1 MNKIIKGNCFD
12 VMKTLSKND
21 NIKLVLTDPP
31 YLHNKGGGK
40 TSGTEGKSKIAN
52 SAMYK
57 FDSFMMEEMS
67 SFGEDE
73 VYNLLDEYKRI
84 MNKMN
89 CFIFCNDTLIPY
101 YTMWAVRNKKKFTVL
116 TWEKPLSILNRN
128 RFSQNLEYC
137 VRIYDNGTALNL
149 LDIDKH
155 PHKKNY
161 YSKTRKL
168 NTPKNKQHPTQ
179 KPLEYLKGIIELTT
193 NKGDVVLDTFFGSG
207 STGVA
212 CLELER
218 NFIGIELTEKYFNIS
233 TEVTNNHK
241 IQTKLF

>member
-1 MNKIIKGNCFD
+1 MKLINEDCF
-12 VMKTLSKND
+12 KYLETLTKDD

-40 TSGTEGKSKIAN
+40 TAGTEGKSKIAN
-52 SAMYK
+52 SSIFK
-57 FDSFMMEEMS
+57 FDSFMMNEMS
-67 SFGEDE
+67 SFGENE
-73 VYNLLDEYKRI
+73 VNFLLDNFKRI
-84 MNKMN
+84 MKKMN

-101 YTMWAVRNKKKFTVL
+101 YTMWSVNNKKKFTVL

-128 RFSQNLEYC
+128 RFSQNLEYI

-149 LDIDKH
+149 LDI
-155 PHKKNY
+155 KKNPSKKQY

-168 NTPKNKQHPTQ
+168 NSPKNKTHPTQ

-193 NKGDVVLDTFFGSG
+193 LENDLVLDCFMGSG

-212 CLELER
+212 CNDLKR
-218 NFIGIELTEKYFNIS
+218 NFLGIEVNNEYFNIAKKNIEKKHS
-233 TEVTNNHK
+233 QTE
-241 IQTKLF
+241 LF